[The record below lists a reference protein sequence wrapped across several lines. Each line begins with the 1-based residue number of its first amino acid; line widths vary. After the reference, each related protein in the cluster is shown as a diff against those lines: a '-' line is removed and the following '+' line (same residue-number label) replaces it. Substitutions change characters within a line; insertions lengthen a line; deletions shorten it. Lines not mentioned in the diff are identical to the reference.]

1 MTGLRIVLAAL
12 VIFAAGVLTGGAGV
26 GLAGRLRRDR
36 SPGGVGSGS
45 SSSTVPHRGAPMP
58 AVSPL
63 PTQGRSNGLSASLAR
78 PPGRAQIEAM
88 ARWSRELELEAS
100 QRQRIDAILERA
112 GVRLRDLWEPVAP
125 QARAEID
132 AARRQLEQTLT
143 PEQRQRWNEVR
154 RRRASPRPQ
163 PAP

>member
-1 MTGLRIVLAAL
+1 MRGLRIVLAAL

-45 SSSTVPHRGAPMP
+45 SVVPGRVAPMP
-58 AVSPL
+58 AVSPV

>member
-45 SSSTVPHRGAPMP
+45 SSSTVPDRGAPMP

>member
-1 MTGLRIVLAAL
+1 
-12 VIFAAGVLTGGAGV
+12 
-26 GLAGRLRRDR
+26 
-36 SPGGVGSGS
+36 
-45 SSSTVPHRGAPMP
+45 MP

-132 AARRQLEQTLT
+132 AARRQLEETLT

>member
-45 SSSTVPHRGAPMP
+45 SVVPGMVAAMP
-58 AVSPL
+58 AVSPV

-112 GVRLRDLWEPVAP
+112 GVRLRDLWQPVAP

>member
-36 SPGGVGSGS
+36 SPGGVGVGS
-45 SSSTVPHRGAPMP
+45 SSAVPDRVAPMP
-58 AVSPL
+58 AVSPV

-143 PEQRQRWNEVR
+143 PEQLQRWNEVR